1 MAPTS
6 PGPLV
11 TNDAVVFGLLA
22 VILALILKTEQMPLF
37 RRFYKIVPGLALCY
51 FVPSLLNTFG
61 VVSPDES
68 KVYFVASRYLLPTS
82 LVLLTISI
90 DVKQIIALG
99 PKALIMFFTATAGVV
114 VGGPIA
120 VLLVAAVSPETV
132 GGSGPE
138 AVWRGLSTVA
148 GSWIGGGA
156 NQVAMKEV
164 FAPSDRLFSV
174 MIAVDIVVAKLSM
187 LLLFFGADRSDAIDQ
202 WFKADNSAIKAL
214 RDEVVSFQKKIAR
227 IPSVA
232 DLMIVLG
239 VGFGVTGA
247 SHLAADVVAPWF
259 GAHYPAL
266 SDFSLD
272 NPFFWLVLIATTGGL
287 LLSFTRARELEG
299 AGASRIGTVCLYLLV
314 ATIGMSMDVTAVFR
328 DPGLFVVGVIW
339 LAIHYALLL
348 VVGKLIRA
356 PFFFTAVGSQ
366 ANVGGAASAPVI
378 AAAFHPALA
387 PVGVLLAV
395 LGYAVGTYGALLC
408 AHAMRIA
415 SGG

>member
-1 MAPTS
+1 MRNLNWDRVRTVAKHDLKQLMKSRDFLIPMGILGGLFFVVLPAALLLSIPFLIPTS
-6 PGPLV
+6 WPHYFLFLPPL
-11 TNDAVVFGLLA
+11 
-22 VILALILKTEQMPLF
+22 Q
-37 RRFYKIVPGLALCY
+37 
-51 FVPSLLNTFG
+51 
-61 VVSPDES
+61 
-68 KVYFVASRYLLPTS
+68 
-82 LVLLTISI
+82 
-90 DVKQIIALG
+90 
-99 PKALIMFFTATAGVV
+99 
-114 VGGPIA
+114 
-120 VLLVAAVSPETV
+120 
-132 GGSGPE
+132 
-138 AVWRGLSTVA
+138 
-148 GSWIGGGA
+148 
-156 NQVAMKEV
+156 
-164 FAPSDRLFSV
+164 
-174 MIAVDIVVAKLSM
+174 
-187 LLLFFGADRSDAIDQ
+187 LFFGQ
-202 WFKADNSAIKAL
+202 T
-214 RDEVVSFQKKIAR
+214 V
-227 IPSVA
+227 
-232 DLMIVLG
+232 
-239 VGFGVTGA
+239 
-247 SHLAADVVAPWF
+247 
-259 GAHYPAL
+259 
-266 SDFSLD
+266 
-272 NPFFWLVLIATTGGL
+272 FFWLVLIATTGGL